1 MYTNILVAVDGS
13 EGSKRALNEAIR
25 MARLARAK
33 LTAVYV
39 LDQSSAFTFAGACDP
54 HLLTDAAREVGRTL
68 LHDVFAKMREHNVA
82 GETEIIETQGIAE
95 DIASCIARCVDQR
108 GVDLVVMG
116 THGRRGMR
124 RMVLGSVA
132 ERFVRQSP
140 CPVLLVR
147 ENRVEHSAT
156 GQRSAPDRESP

>member
-1 MYTNILVAVDGS
+1 MYANILVAVDGS
-13 EGSKRALNEAIR
+13 EASKRALNEAIR
-25 MARLARAK
+25 MAKLARAR

-39 LDQSSAFTFAGACDP
+39 IDQSGAFTYAGACDP
-54 HLLTDAAREVGRTL
+54 HLLTDAERQVGHSL
-68 LHDVFAKMREHNVA
+68 LDDALVKMQALGVA
-82 GETEIIETQGIAE
+82 GDSEILETQGIAE
-95 DIASCIARCVDQR
+95 DIASCIARCVERR

-132 ERFVRQSP
+132 ERFVRHSP

-147 ENRVEHSAT
+147 ETEAD
-156 GQRSAPDRESP
+156 A

>member
-13 EGSKRALNEAIR
+13 EASKRALGEAIR
-25 MARLARAK
+25 MAKLARAR

-39 LDQSSAFTFAGACDP
+39 IDQSGALTYAGACDP
-54 HLLTDAAREVGRTL
+54 HLLTDAERQVGHSVL
-68 LHDVFAKMREHNVA
+68 DDALVKMQALGVA
-82 GETEIIETQGIAE
+82 GDSEILETQGIAE
-95 DIASCIARCVDQR
+95 DIASCIARCVERR

-132 ERFVRQSP
+132 ERFVRHSP
-140 CPVLLVR
+140 CPVLLMR
-147 ENRVEHSAT
+147 ETEAD
-156 GQRSAPDRESP
+156 A

>member
-1 MYTNILVAVDGS
+1 MYANILVAMDGS

-25 MARLARAK
+25 VAKLARGR
-33 LTAVYV
+33 LTALYV
-39 LDQSSAFTFAGACDP
+39 LDQSAAFTYAGACDP
-54 HLLTDAAREVGRTL
+54 HLLTDAARQVGRSL
-68 LHDVFAKMREHNVA
+68 LDDALAKMQALGVA
-82 GETEIIETQGIAE
+82 GDTEILETQGIAE
-95 DIASCIARCVDQR
+95 DIASCIARCVDRR

-132 ERFVRQSP
+132 ERFVRHSP

-147 ENRVEHSAT
+147 ETAAE
-156 GQRSAPDRESP
+156 G